1 MDFYHLNFGES
12 RYFAQIN
19 FGGSLKNLC
28 NPIII
33 SIFAQK
39 IEDTNE

>member
-1 MDFYHLNFGES
+1 MDFYHLNFGGS
-12 RYFAQIN
+12 RYFAPIN
-19 FGGSLKNLC
+19 FGESLKNLR

-33 SIFAQK
+33 SIFAPK